1 MTKGNG
7 IGRQSLLSRYR
18 RIESRFDVAETSSN
32 NRNHWSLVD
41 SASPDSE
48 ANASTRE
55 ILRRRSRYE
64 VLNNSYAKGVVDMIA
79 NDTIGTG
86 PRLQLHLDDEELCSQ
101 IERDFE
107 RWANEVNLADT
118 LRLMRRE
125 RCVNGETFAV
135 IGTNPMLRSV
145 VKMKLDV
152 VEPDL
157 VCGDTG
163 QDELEELFV
172 DGISFDKYG
181 NPKSYRIHKF
191 TPGSDNDDSY
201 TVVKAEFVIHEFRR
215 HRAGIHRGVPEITS
229 ALPLFAQLRRYNLAT
244 LSAAESAAD
253 YAAVCYT
260 DSPADGESDTIEPLE
275 SVPLERNMMLTLPA
289 GWKLGQLD
297 PKHPTA
303 NHNEFVKCI
312 LSEIARSV
320 CATYGTLAGDFSG
333 FNYASG
339 RLDNQVYQKSIV
351 VDRSNWERNV
361 LDRIFSAWI
370 REWELANSRRP
381 SEEDGEPYD
390 HEWFWDGFMHVD
402 PTKEAQA
409 QSIRLANGTTTLADE
424 YAKMGY
430 DYDTKLRQR
439 AKELELMRSLGI
451 TQEGVGAKASAEEDN
466 GDET

>member
-1 MTKGNG
+1 MRDERPDKRT
-7 IGRQSLLSRYR
+7 SLLSRYR
-18 RIESRFDVAETSSN
+18 RVESRFDVAETSDN
-32 NRNHWSLVD
+32 NRRHWSLVD

-55 ILRRRSRYE
+55 TLRRRSRYE
-64 VLNNSYAKGVVDMIA
+64 VLNNSYARGVVDMIA

-86 PRLQLHLDDEELCSQ
+86 PRLQMHLEDESLNSE
-101 IERDFE
+101 IERDFD
-107 RWANEVNLADT
+107 RWAKEINLADT

-125 RCVNGETFAV
+125 RLVNGETFAI
-135 IGTNPMLRSV
+135 IGTNPMLRSP
-145 VKMKLDV
+145 VKIKIDV
-152 VEPDL
+152 VEPDM

-163 QDELEELFV
+163 QMELEELFV
-172 DGISFDKYG
+172 DGISFDRYG
-181 NPKSYRIHKF
+181 NPKSYRIHRF
-191 TPGSDNDDSY
+191 TPGSDNDDEY
-201 TVVKAEFVIHEFRR
+201 TVIRAEFVIHEFRR
-215 HRAGIHRGVPEITS
+215 HRAGLHRGIPEITS
-229 ALPLFAQLRRYNLAT
+229 ALPLFAQLRRYSLAT

-297 PKHPTA
+297 PKHPTS
-303 NHNEFVKCI
+303 NHSEFVKCI

-339 RLDNQVYQKSIV
+339 RLDNQVYQKSII

-361 LDRIFSAWI
+361 LDRILYAWL
-370 REWELANSRRP
+370 REWALVNSRTI
-381 SEEDGEPYD
+381 SDDDVEYYD

-402 PTKEAQA
+402 PTKEAEAQA
-409 QSIRLANGTTTLADE
+409 KRLESGTTTLADE
-424 YAKMGY
+424 YARMGF
-430 DYDTKLRQR
+430 DYEVKLRQR
-439 AKELELMRSLGI
+439 AKELELMRELGI
-451 TQEGVGAKASAEEDN
+451 LGKEPSKSTEDRSKQ
-466 GDET
+466 DED